1 MAKEYKEVAL
11 SKESAKALMKA
22 LSADNVK
29 IAGGGKA
36 TAKRA
41 TAKRATAKPKK

>member
-29 IAGGGKA
+29 IAGGKA
-36 TAKRA
+36 TAK
-41 TAKRATAKPKK
+41 KATAKPKK

>member
-41 TAKRATAKPKK
+41 TAKPKK

>member
-22 LSADNVK
+22 LSADN
-29 IAGGGKA
+29 AQLTGGGKA

-41 TAKRATAKPKK
+41 TAKPKQ